1 MKILIFTIVFFLAS
15 CFNFAGVNWHD
26 ELRNTRWAGYD
37 HLKFQANCSRY
48 VKQRRGYNVTDGRL
62 ETYTLLNEE
71 GLRIMET
78 EGCGACHSYGATTSS
93 ILSIIQYKE
102 LPADRHT
109 EDALDCILD
118 KK

>member
-1 MKILIFTIVFFLAS
+1 MKILIFTILFFLAS

-26 ELRNTRWAGYD
+26 EFKNTRWAGYD
-37 HLKFQANCSRY
+37 HLKFQSNCSRY
-48 VKQRRGYNVTDGRL
+48 VKQRRGYNVMDGKL

-78 EGCGACHSYGATTSS
+78 EGCGACHRYGATAPSV
-93 ILSIIQYKE
+93 LPIIQYKE

-109 EDALDCILD
+109 EDSLDCILD
-118 KK
+118 NK